1 MKKRYKTPGVYIEEI
16 NTFPSSIIAAE
27 SAVPAFIGYT
37 EKAEKS
43 GKSILNIPTR
53 INSLLEFIELFGGS
67 FKPIFILKEAQSGDP
82 EPFPFNGQLKRL
94 ELQEAQLS
102 FLYSGICLFFQNG
115 GQSCFIV
122 SVGTYRG
129 KDQIFIQKDALTGG
143 LDLLE
148 KEPKI
153 TLVIISDSLALGGDS
168 YNVYRAMLS
177 HCAKMQNRFSILD
190 VPHGFNALSP
200 SMDPILNFREK
211 IGTENLS
218 YGAAYYPWLHTN
230 ILSSENA
237 SFKNLDSNISL
248 KSILPEPSALSL
260 LKSTPKPSD
269 TVLHQSLL
277 IASPTYA
284 LLMSKILEKM
294 NLLPPASALAGIYQS
309 IDMIRGVWKAP
320 ANVAL
325 NGVIQPAIKITQMDQ
340 ENLNMDATT
349 GKSIN
354 AIRTF
359 IGKGTLVWGAR
370 TLAGN
375 DQEWRYV
382 SVKRTILM
390 IQESIRL
397 ALQALVFEPN
407 DANTWVRA
415 KSIVDNFLLEL
426 WQNGALMG
434 NKPDQAFGVKIGL
447 GETMTSQDILEKRM
461 ILTVLLALVRPAEFI
476 VISFSQKME
485 S

>member
-16 NTFPSSIIAAE
+16 NIFPSSIIAAE

-43 GKSILNIPTR
+43 GKSLLNIPTR
-53 INSLLEFIELFGGS
+53 INSLLEFIELFGG
-67 FKPIFILKEAQSGDP
+67 FYNPKFILKEAQSGDP
-82 EPFPFNGQLKRL
+82 EAFPFNGQMKKL

-122 SVGTYRG
+122 SVGTYWG
-129 KDQIFIQKDALTGG
+129 KDQIVIQKDALTTG

-153 TLVIISDSLALGGDS
+153 TLVIIPDSLALGGDS
-168 YNVYRAMLS
+168 FYVFRAMLS
-177 HCAKMQNRFSILD
+177 HCAKMQNRFAILD
-190 VPHGFNALSP
+190 VPNGFNALSP

-260 LKSTPKPSD
+260 LESTPKPSD
-269 TVLHQSLL
+269 KILHQSLVT
-277 IASPTYA
+277 ISPTYA
-284 LLMSKILEKM
+284 LLMSKMLEKL

-325 NGVIQPAIKITQMDQ
+325 NGVIQPAIKITQTDQ
-340 ENLNMDATT
+340 ENLNIDATT

-359 IGKGTLVWGAR
+359 IGMGTLVWGAR

-375 DQEWRYV
+375 NLDWRYI
-382 SVKRTILM
+382 SVKRTALM
-390 IQESIRL
+390 IQDSIGL
-397 ALQALVFEPN
+397 ALKAFVFEPN
-407 DANTWVRA
+407 DANTWITV
-415 KSIVDNFLLEL
+415 KSMVENFLMDL
-426 WQNGALMG
+426 WKNGALMG
-434 NKPDQAFGVKIGL
+434 NKPDQAFSVKIGL
-447 GETMTSQDILEKRM
+447 GETITSQDILEKRM
-461 ILTVLLALVRPAEFI
+461 IMTVLLALVRPAEFI